1 MFAGKKHLFQQLS
14 ISPPPNIRLKMKI
27 QDEKRI
33 MLWYGDYRAVCG
45 CCSAQAQRVDVV
57 TGECRAGHAE
67 RPTNRELL
75 HGRSRDRGEK
85 KTEYP
90 LVY

>member
-1 MFAGKKHLFQQLS
+1 
-14 ISPPPNIRLKMKI
+14 
-27 QDEKRI
+27 

-75 HGRSRDRGEK
+75 HGRSRVRGIK
-85 KTEYP
+85 KTKNIRWCINLSVDKFHFDSHSP
-90 LVY
+90 APKSFSGGMIQSVLVW